1 MATIGDA
8 VPAPTDPYTYRTIV
22 QDRFLYA
29 LNIDTDSWDTWTAK
43 VDEPETYNVLDEHTL
58 TKNKFSPFL
67 LSLQCMADAEDD
79 GCCLRSEHG
88 AICMIIPNGGD
99 GTSINFY
106 RMSKEHFNEEFALF
120 SSTNLPITTSI
131 QTDSNSRG
139 YAVVAGADNTF
150 TADNT
155 DDKYL
160 NYFDQMNC
168 VQQTDNFK
176 FTCEGWQVDW
186 KDGDETDGYSRYGL
200 DETINGTFI
209 DASSDTAATLTRVSF
224 KGAASI
230 AATITGIAAA
240 LMLSF

>member
-29 LNIDTDSWDTWTAK
+29 LNIDTDSWDTWKAK
-43 VDEPETYNVLDEHTL
+43 VNEPETYNVQDEHTL
-58 TKNKFSPFL
+58 TKDKFSPFL
-67 LSLQCMADAEDD
+67 LSLQCLADAADD
-79 GCCLRSEHG
+79 GCCLRSDDG

-99 GTSINFY
+99 GTSIGFY
-106 RMSKEHFNEEFALF
+106 RMSKANFKTEFAKF
-120 SSTNLPITTSI
+120 STTNLDITSAI
-131 QTDSNSRG
+131 QAESA

-150 TADNT
+150 TTDNT
-155 DDKYL
+155 DDNYL

-168 VQQTDNFK
+168 VQQTDAYK

-186 KDGDETDGYSRYGL
+186 RDGDQTDGYPRFGL
-200 DETINGTFI
+200 DETINGVFF
-209 DASSDTAATLTRVSF
+209 DADSDTQAELTRIDF
-224 KGAASI
+224 KGAVATI
-230 AATITGIAAA
+230 AATMTGVAAA

>member
-43 VDEPETYNVLDEHTL
+43 VDEPETYNVQDEHTL

-67 LSLQCMADAEDD
+67 LSLQCLADAEDD
-79 GCCLRSEHG
+79 GCCLRSDNG
-88 AICMIIPNGGD
+88 SICMIIPNGGD

-106 RMSKEHFNEEFALF
+106 RMSKANFNTAFALY
-120 SSTNLPITTSI
+120 STNNLPITTAI
-131 QTDSNSRG
+131 QAEAS
-139 YAVVAGADNTF
+139 YAVVAGATNAF
-150 TADNT
+150 TEDNT
-155 DDKYL
+155 DDLYL

-168 VQQTDNFK
+168 VQQTDAYK

-186 KDGDETDGYSRYGL
+186 KDGDQTDGYSRYGL

-209 DASSDTAATLTRVSF
+209 DADSTTQATLTRVDF
-224 KGAASI
+224 KGAVATI
-230 AATITGIAAA
+230 AATMTGIAAA

>member
-1 MATIGDA
+1 MKKKLLIINMATIGDA

-43 VDEPETYNVLDEHTL
+43 VNEPETYNVLDEHTL

-79 GCCLRSEHG
+79 GCCLRSDDG

-106 RMSKEHFNEEFALF
+106 RMSKANFNTAFALYDD
-120 SSTNLPITTSI
+120 TNNLPITTAI
-131 QTDSNSRG
+131 QAESA

-150 TADNT
+150 TSDSGDN
-155 DDKYL
+155 YL

-168 VQQTDNFK
+168 V
-176 FTCEGWQVDW
+176 
-186 KDGDETDGYSRYGL
+186 
-200 DETINGTFI
+200 
-209 DASSDTAATLTRVSF
+209 
-224 KGAASI
+224 
-230 AATITGIAAA
+230 
-240 LMLSF
+240 

>member
-67 LSLQCMADAEDD
+67 LSLQCMGDAEDD

-99 GTSINFY
+99 GTSIGFY
-106 RMSKEHFNEEFALF
+106 RMSKANFNTEFAKF
-120 SSTNLPITTSI
+120 STNNLPITTAI
-131 QTDSNSRG
+131 QAEST

-150 TADNT
+150 TSDSGDN
-155 DDKYL
+155 YL

-168 VQQTDNFK
+168 VQQTDAYK

-186 KDGDETDGYSRYGL
+186 KDGDQTEGYPRFGL

-209 DASSDTAATLTRVSF
+209 DADSTT
-224 KGAASI
+224 
-230 AATITGIAAA
+230 
-240 LMLSF
+240 